1 MPNVWESWSSRQ
13 FIKGLITGTFH
24 SVHACPVIKHHDW
37 VFSPIAELGEWHLAS
52 RQRDNMSE
60 LLLQCKKLN
69 ILSTW
74 RQKLCCLIVYS
85 TYSHRATRNTYFA
98 FWLWRDSFS
107 DSPALL
113 TIMYSTLST
122 VQYNVFFLQNMYHTI
137 MEFNKILCQPLTFQS
152 VHSQVW
158 WNFLYCMK
166 GTVFFVSLHDVIT
179 VFLVNLWRYCLV
191 DLREFH

>member
-1 MPNVWESWSSRQ
+1 MPNVWESRSSRQ

-122 VQYNVFFLQNMYHTI
+122 VQYNEYSTVQCFFPSKYVSHHHGIQQDFVSAANISICTFPGA
-137 MEFNKILCQPLTFQS
+137 MEFFVLHEALC
-152 VHSQVW
+152 
-158 WNFLYCMK
+158 FLSPCMM
-166 GTVFFVSLHDVIT
+166 
-179 VFLVNLWRYCLV
+179 
-191 DLREFH
+191 